1 MAHTLQSD
9 HSILTSVK
17 DKTIKLVSAANEYLA
32 HRAKRK
38 QSIKELSALSNR
50 ELNDIGLCRGDI
62 WNVVN
67 DNFYAESIRTRVDSE
82 MKILGPNNNIKGDT

>member
-1 MAHTLQSD
+1 MAHTLQSSP
-9 HSILTSVK
+9 SILTLVK
-17 DKTIKLVSAANEYLA
+17 DKTIKLVSAANEYLD

-38 QSIKELSALSNR
+38 QSYRELSALSNR

-62 WNVVN
+62 GAVVN
-67 DNFYAESIRTRVDSE
+67 DNFYKDSIRTRE

>member
-1 MAHTLQSD
+1 MAHTLQS
-9 HSILTSVK
+9 SPLILTSVK
-17 DKTIKLVSAANEYLA
+17 YKIIKLVSAANEYLA
-32 HRAKRK
+32 KRAKRK

-67 DNFYAESIRTRVDSE
+67 DNFYADSIRNRE
-82 MKILGPNNNIKGDT
+82 MKILGPNNNIKGDA

>member
-1 MAHTLQSD
+1 MAHTLQS
-9 HSILTSVK
+9 SPLILTSVK
-17 DKTIKLVSAANEYLA
+17 YKIIKLVSAANEYLA
-32 HRAKRK
+32 KRAKRK

-67 DNFYAESIRTRVDSE
+67 DNFYAESIRSRVDRE
-82 MKILGPNNNIKGDT
+82 MKILGPNNNIKGDA

>member
-1 MAHTLQSD
+1 MAHTLQSSP
-9 HSILTSVK
+9 SILTSVK
-17 DKTIKLVSAANEYLA
+17 YKIIKLVSAANEYLA
-32 HRAKRK
+32 KRAKRK

-67 DNFYAESIRTRVDSE
+67 DNFYAESIRSRVDRE